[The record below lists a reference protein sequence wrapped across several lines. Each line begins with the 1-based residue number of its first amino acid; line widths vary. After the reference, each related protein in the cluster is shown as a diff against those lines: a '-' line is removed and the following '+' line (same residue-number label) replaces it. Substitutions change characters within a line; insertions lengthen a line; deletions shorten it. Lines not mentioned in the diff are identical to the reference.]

1 MRFLPILLW
10 CLLFPF
16 LLSAE
21 NVVFIGSASDSDL
34 FASAFRRLKLPGK
47 IRFRY
52 YCTQVDR
59 DAEIGSAVREADI
72 LIVNARGRDV
82 RRITEANFN
91 ADRTKK
97 LYALSSRLLKK
108 GLPALEP
115 PEIKAYRA
123 NSRPENFR
131 NMVYWV
137 IHRDLDKRVKFHP
150 PSTLPPIGVTH
161 PDIRQVYSSIPEF
174 RTKSKRFRP
183 DRPTIA
189 FAVHSASINRREL
202 DLFKQVTDECERQGL
217 NVLLVYGDEVKVIR
231 QLLLDPEGRSYA
243 DAVLALSFKFKTS
256 LGEELRKALKD
267 LDLPVFNA
275 LRLYRQ
281 DTPEWKKSP
290 LGMNNFS
297 VAFAFIAPEISGMI
311 EPSLLFGSRPQ
322 TAPDGRK
329 MQVPESFPDA
339 IRQTVSRLKK
349 WTELRRKSNAE
360 KRIAIFIYNGSGGKQ
375 NIGASY
381 LNVPR
386 SLVKIIRAMDQASY
400 QVGGLEKFNE
410 QQLTAE
416 LIRTARNI
424 GSWAPGELAALIN
437 GGEPVL
443 LPLKTYEKWFAV
455 LPEKLQKQVTAEWG
469 APRDA
474 KIMFAHGNFVLP
486 VLKRGN
492 LVILPE
498 PLRGWLDD
506 PHKLLH
512 SATLAPPH
520 QYLAVYLW
528 LQHEFRADAMIH
540 LGRHGA
546 SEWLPGKQLGLDAAD
561 APEVVRGS
569 IPEIYPY
576 ISDGI
581 GEGIIAK
588 RRARAVMIAH
598 LTPFLKTPRGEDFL
612 PRLNELVSEC
622 QSAPPSVRP
631 DREKSLRDFLRQN
644 HLEERLQLDLTR
656 GNWFEQ
662 VSEYAEKRAVPT
674 PFGLHTFGESP
685 TGEELLAMRPLLSK
699 KRRDAV
705 EKHLK
710 NSGRDELA
718 ALLHALDGGFIEPG
732 PSGDPLRNP
741 SMLPA
746 GRNFYSFDPDK
757 VPSPAALKKGAALAE
772 KLLASEMR
780 KKGVLPRSA
789 AILLWAGEC
798 VRTDG
803 VNEAMALALMGMT
816 LRYDRSGRIAGLV
829 PIPGKQLKRPRIE
842 VIITASGA
850 YRDQLGSLLRLL
862 DSARKQAA
870 RMNDAENFIQADKP
884 GIFFPEPGT
893 YGTRVNK
900 LAGASGAW
908 ESSDDLAE
916 VYLRSMSHTLDERG
930 NFTANPAALADQIRR
945 VETVLQS
952 RSSNVYGVTD
962 IDEMYQYL
970 GGLSLAARKLS
981 GRTPESYIA
990 DLRDPSRESLGS
1002 LKTFLTAEL
1011 DSRLFNPDW
1020 IQSMVRENY
1029 AGGKTLSRI
1038 TDNFWGWQT
1047 VTPENITAADWSSL
1061 YDIYVKDRY
1070 RLDLKKFF
1078 AGQNEWAYQSMTARM
1093 LEAVRKN
1100 YWDAP
1105 MKIRQDL
1112 AAEYAA
1118 SVIRHGVA
1126 CCDHT
1131 CNNPLLNQMVINLI
1145 SLPGVMSPEM
1155 AMKFRAA
1162 VEKAGGA
1169 SLDKLVRNQKEKMQK
1184 AGNGF
1189 GKRLITSARSA
1200 ETREKKQNGASPAPD
1215 EKKPVRGFKMKEPR
1229 RPEDK
1234 TTLSSSGL
1242 QWTILTAVI
1251 LLMVIFA
1258 LGAFRKPE

>member
-1 MRFLPILLW
+1 MRLPLLLW
-10 CLLFPF
+10 MLLFPF
-16 LLSAE
+16 LLTAE
-21 NVVFIGSASDSDL
+21 NVVFVGSASDSEL
-34 FASAFRRLKLPGK
+34 FANAFKHLKLPEK

-52 YCTQVDR
+52 YCTQVDA
-59 DAEIGSAVREADI
+59 DPEISRAVREADV

-82 RRITEANFN
+82 RRITEANFD
-91 ADRTKK
+91 AERTR

-108 GLPALEP
+108 GIPAKEP
-115 PEIKAYRA
+115 PELKAYRA

-137 IHRDLDKRVKFHP
+137 VHRELDKQVKFEP

-161 PDIRQVYSSIPEF
+161 PGTRRVYGSIPEF
-174 RTKSKRFRP
+174 QAKSKHFRP
-183 DRPTIA
+183 DLPVIA
-189 FAVHSASINRREL
+189 FAVHSASINRSEL
-202 DLFKQVTDECERQGL
+202 ALFKAVTDECEKQGL

-231 QLLLDPEGRSYA
+231 RLLLDPRGRSYA

-256 LGEELRKALKD
+256 LGEELRLALKD
-267 LDLPVFNA
+267 LDRPVFNA
-275 LRLYRQ
+275 LRIYRQ
-281 DTPEWKKSP
+281 TTPEWEKSP

-297 VAFAFIAPEISGMI
+297 VAFAFIAPEISGLI
-311 EPSLLFGSRPQ
+311 EPSLLFGTQPK
-322 TAPDGRK
+322 TTPDGRK
-329 MQVPESFPDA
+329 IQVPETFPAA

-349 WTELRRKSNAE
+349 WTELRRKKNSE
-360 KRIAIFIYNGSGGKQ
+360 KKIAVFIYNASGGKQ

-386 SLVKIIRAMDQASY
+386 SLVRIIRAMAQASY
-400 QVGGLEKFNE
+400 RTGGLEKLTE
-410 QQLTAE
+410 PQLTAE

-424 GSWAPGELAALIN
+424 GSWAPGELDSLIN
-437 GGEPVL
+437 GGDPVL
-443 LPLKTYEKWFAV
+443 LPLKTYEKWFAA
-455 LPEKLQKQVTAEWG
+455 LPENFRKKVTAEWG
-469 APRDA
+469 APRDS
-474 KIMFAHGNFVLP
+474 KIMFANGHFILP
-486 VLKRGN
+486 MLQRGN

-512 SATLAPPH
+512 SSTIAPPH

-528 LQHEFRADAMIH
+528 LRHEFRADAMIH
-540 LGRHGA
+540 LGRHGS

-561 APEVVRGS
+561 APEIVRGN

-598 LTPFLKTPRGEDFL
+598 LTPLLKTPSGEDFL

-631 DREKSLRDFLRQN
+631 DREKNLREFLTR
-644 HLEERLQLDLTR
+644 HRLAERLKLDFSR
-656 GNWFEQ
+656 KDWFEQ
-662 VSEYAEKRAVPT
+662 VSGYTEKRAAPT
-674 PFGLHTFGESP
+674 PFGLHAFGESP
-685 TGEELLAMRPLLSK
+685 SEAEINAMRPLLP
-699 KRRDAV
+699 
-705 EKHLK
+705 EKGRAAIERHLK
-710 NSGRDELA
+710 NTGRDELS

-741 SMLPA
+741 RMLPA

-757 VPSPAALKKGAALAE
+757 VPSPAAMKKGAALAE
-772 KLLASEMR
+772 KLLASEMQ
-780 KKGVLPRSA
+780 KKGALPRSA
-789 AILLWAGEC
+789 AILLWAGES

-816 LRYDRSGRIAGLV
+816 LRYDRSGRIAGVV
-829 PIPGKQLKRPRIE
+829 PVPGSQLRRPRIE
-842 VIITASGA
+842 VVITASGA
-850 YRDQLGSLLRLL
+850 YRDQFGSLLRLL
-862 DSARKQAA
+862 DSARRQAA
-870 RMNDAENFIQADKP
+870 RLTDAENFIQGDKP
-884 GIFFPEPGT
+884 GIFFPKPGT

-900 LAGASGAW
+900 LAGASGSW
-908 ESSDDLAE
+908 EKSDDLAE
-916 VYLRSMSHTLDERG
+916 VYLRSMSHTLDGQG
-930 NFTANPAALADQIRR
+930 NFTVDPKALAGQLGR

-970 GGLSLAARKLS
+970 GGLTLAAGKLS
-981 GRTPESYIA
+981 GKSPAAYIA
-990 DLRDPSRESLGS
+990 DLRDPASGSVGS
-1002 LKTFLTAEL
+1002 LKNFLAAEL
-1011 DSRLFNPDW
+1011 DSRLFNPEW
-1020 IQSMVRENY
+1020 IKSMVRENY

-1038 TDNFWGWQT
+1038 TDNFWGWQA

-1061 YDIYVKDRY
+1061 YEIYVQDRY
-1070 RLDLKKFF
+1070 KLGLKKFF
-1078 AGQNEWAYQSMTARM
+1078 AGENEWAYQSMTARM
-1093 LEAVRKN
+1093 LEAVRKD
-1100 YWDAP
+1100 YWNAP
-1105 MKIRQDL
+1105 QKLRQTL

-1118 SVIRHGVA
+1118 SVIRQGMA

-1131 CNNPLLNQMVINLI
+1131 CNNPMLNQMVLNLI

-1155 AMKFRAA
+1155 SMKFRAA

-1169 SLDKLVRNQKEKMQK
+1169 SLDKLIRDRQEKMQK
-1184 AGNGF
+1184 ARTGF
-1189 GKRLITSARSA
+1189 GKRIIDPVRKA
-1200 ETREKKQNGASPAPD
+1200 ENREKEQAGSSPAPSP
-1215 EKKPVRGFKMKEPR
+1215 EKPVRGFKMKPQRQAAE
-1229 RPEDK
+1229 K

-1242 QWTILTAVI
+1242 QWTILTAVV
-1251 LLMVIFA
+1251 LLIAVFA
-1258 LGAFRKPE
+1258 FGAFRKAE

>member
-1 MRFLPILLW
+1 MRFRPILIW
-10 CLLFPF
+10 ILLFP
-16 LLSAE
+16 LLLAAE
-21 NVVFIGSASDSDL
+21 NVVFVGSASDSDL
-34 FASAFRRLKLPGK
+34 FAAAFKQLKLPEK

-52 YCTQVDR
+52 YCTQVDP
-59 DAEIGSAVREADI
+59 DPEISRAVKEADV

-82 RRITEANFN
+82 RKITEANFN
-91 ADRTKK
+91 AARTR

-108 GLPALEP
+108 GIAAKEP
-115 PEIKAYRA
+115 SEIKAYRA
-123 NSRPENFR
+123 NSRPDNFR

-137 IHRDLDKRVKFHP
+137 VNRELDKQVKFEP
-150 PSTLPPIGVTH
+150 PSTLPAIGVTH
-161 PDIRQVYSSIPEF
+161 PEIRQVYTSIPEF
-174 RTKSKRFRP
+174 RAKSKRFRS
-183 DRPTIA
+183 DRPMIA

-202 DLFKQVTDECERQGL
+202 ALFKQVTDECERQGL
-217 NVLLVYGDEVKVIR
+217 NALLVYGDEVKVIR
-231 QLLLDPEGRSYA
+231 QLLLDPDGRSYA

-256 LGEELRKALKD
+256 LGEELRLAMKALD
-267 LDLPVFNA
+267 RPVFNA

-281 DTPEWKKSP
+281 TTPEWEKSP

-311 EPSLLFGSRPQ
+311 EPSLLFGTRPE
-322 TAPDGRK
+322 TTPDGRK
-329 MQVPESFPDA
+329 IQVPETFPAA

-349 WTELRRKSNAE
+349 WTELRRKTNAE
-360 KRIAIFIYNGSGGKQ
+360 KRIAVFIYNASGGKQ

-386 SLVKIIRAMDQASY
+386 SLVRIIGALAGASY
-400 QVGGLEKFNE
+400 QVGGLEKLTE
-410 QQLTAE
+410 SQLTAE

-424 GSWAPGELAALIN
+424 GSWAPGELDSLIN

-443 LPLKTYEKWFAV
+443 LPLKTYEKWFAA
-455 LPEKLQKQVTAEWG
+455 LPEKLQQKVIAEWG
-469 APRDA
+469 APREA
-474 KIMFAHGNFVLP
+474 KIMFANGNFILP
-486 VLKRGN
+486 MLKRGN

-512 SATLAPPH
+512 SSTLAPPH

-528 LQHEFRADAMIH
+528 LRHEFRADAMIH
-540 LGRHGA
+540 LGRHGS

-561 APEVVRGS
+561 APEVIRGN
-569 IPEIYPY
+569 IPDIYPY

-598 LTPFLKTPRGEDFL
+598 LTPLLKPPSGEDFL
-612 PRLNELVSEC
+612 HRLNELVAEC

-631 DREKSLRDFLRQN
+631 GREKQLRDFLDR
-644 HLEERLQLDLTR
+644 HRLTERLKLNFTR
-656 GNWFEQ
+656 KDWFGQ
-662 VSEYAEKRAVPT
+662 VSEYTEKRTAPA
-674 PFGLHTFGESP
+674 PFGLHAFGESP
-685 TGEELLAMRPLLSK
+685 AAAEISAMRPLLP
-699 KRRDAV
+699 
-705 EKHLK
+705 EKERGTIEQHLK
-710 NSGRDELA
+710 NAGKDELS
-718 ALLHALDGGFIEPG
+718 ALLHALNGGFIEPG
-732 PSGDPLRNP
+732 PSGDPVRNP
-741 SMLPA
+741 KMLPA

-757 VPSPAALKKGAALAE
+757 VPSRTAMEKGAALAE

-780 KKGVLPRSA
+780 KKGVLPRSV
-789 AILLWAGEC
+789 AILLWAGES

-816 LRYDRSGRIAGLV
+816 LCYDRSGRIAGVV
-829 PIPGKQLKRPRIE
+829 PIPGSQLKRPRIE
-842 VIITASGA
+842 VVITTSGA
-850 YRDQLGSLLRLL
+850 YRDQFGSLLRLL
-862 DSARKQAA
+862 DSARRQAA
-870 RMNDAENFIQADKP
+870 RLTDAENFIRGDKP
-884 GIFFPEPGT
+884 GIFFPKPGT

-900 LAGASGAW
+900 LAGASGSW
-908 ESSDDLAE
+908 EKSDDLAE
-916 VYLRSMSHTLDERG
+916 VYLRSMSHTLDEQG
-930 NFTANPAALADQIRR
+930 NFTVNSAALAGQLKR

-970 GGLSLAARKLS
+970 GGLSLAAGKLS
-981 GRTPESYIA
+981 GQTPDAYIA
-990 DLRDPSRESLGS
+990 DLRDPKSGSVGS
-1002 LKTFLTAEL
+1002 LKNFLAAEL
-1011 DSRLFNPDW
+1011 DSRLFNPEW
-1020 IQSMVRENY
+1020 IRSMVRENY

-1038 TDNFWGWQT
+1038 TDNFWGWQA
-1047 VTPENITAADWSSL
+1047 VTPDNISASDWSSL
-1061 YDIYVKDRY
+1061 YEIYVQDRY
-1070 RLDLKKFF
+1070 NLDLKKFF

-1112 AAEYAA
+1112 AAKYAA
-1118 SVIRHGVA
+1118 SVIRQGMA

-1131 CNNPLLNQMVINLI
+1131 CNNPLLNQMVLNLI

-1155 AMKFRAA
+1155 SMKFRAA

-1169 SLDKLVRNQKEKMQK
+1169 SLDKLIRDRQEKLQK
-1184 AGNGF
+1184 ARSGF
-1189 GKRLITSARSA
+1189 GKRIVEPIRSA
-1200 ETREKKQNGASPAPD
+1200 EVREKNQAGSSPAPSLQ
-1215 EKKPVRGFKMKEPR
+1215 KPVRGFKMKPQRDPAE
-1229 RPEDK
+1229 K

-1242 QWTILTAVI
+1242 QWAILIAVI
-1251 LLMVIFA
+1251 LLILIFS
-1258 LGAFRKPE
+1258 LGAFRKSE